1 MKKILCIVLAGLG
14 LLAASTAASCAVKD
28 DSHKTEVKKLIK
40 EFDKKKGFESMN
52 LGSFAISLMK
62 AAADDDDDTAQAVKA
77 MDKLKGITLVDMEDC
92 TYAVRAEFRERFT
105 AIMGEDG
112 LLASVKDDG
121 EDVLFYG
128 KTSADGKTVSDLII
142 YCPDDGELICL
153 WGTISTEGMTELTKS
168 QQD

>member
-1 MKKILCIVLAGLG
+1 MKKILCISLAVLG
-14 LLAASTAASCAVKD
+14 LLGAGTAAFCAVKD
-28 DSHKTEVKKLIK
+28 DSHKTEVKKLVK
-40 EFDKKKGFESMN
+40 EFDGKKGFESIN

-62 AAADDDDDTAQAVKA
+62 AAADDDTAQAARA
-77 MDKLKGITLVDMEDC
+77 MDELKGITIVDMEDC
-92 TYAVRAEFRERFT
+92 SFAVRAEFRKRFA

-112 LLASVKDDG
+112 LLMSVKDDG

-153 WGTISTEGMTELTKS
+153 WGSISTEGMSDLAKS
-168 QQD
+168 QQE